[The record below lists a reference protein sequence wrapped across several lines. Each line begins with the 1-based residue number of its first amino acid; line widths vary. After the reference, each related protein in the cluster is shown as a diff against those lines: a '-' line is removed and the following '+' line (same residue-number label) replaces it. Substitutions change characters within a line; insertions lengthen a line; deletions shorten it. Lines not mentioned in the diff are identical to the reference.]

1 MPDYQDLNCSNLNN
15 PGLNTLRDRS
25 KRNSA
30 NASMLVALLV
40 IGFAFL
46 GFSLFFGDSQ
56 ENVATAPSAEQA
68 TGQIVPT
75 LPTVPSE

>member
-1 MPDYQDLNCSNLNN
+1 
-15 PGLNTLRDRS
+15 
-25 KRNSA
+25 
-30 NASMLVALLV
+30 MLVALLV

-68 TGQIVPT
+68 TGQIVPII
-75 LPTVPSE
+75 PTVPSE

>member
-1 MPDYQDLNCSNLNN
+1 
-15 PGLNTLRDRS
+15 
-25 KRNSA
+25 
-30 NASMLVALLV
+30 MLVALLV

-46 GFSLFFGDSQ
+46 GFSQLFGDSP

-75 LPTVPSE
+75 IPTAPTE